1 MIVKASS
8 TISATPRLQVL
19 SEDQKETLFL
29 RALELLEHT
38 GVCVDNDE
46 GLELLSG
53 AAARI
58 GPSTHLATPAAR
70 RGGAARRVYIPSYL
84 VEKALASAPRR
95 ITIYNRL
102 GERAMSMEDHR
113 VYYASQVDSTFFFD
127 PFEYSQDKPADHNR
141 RLCVRADARLGA
153 VLCDALPNIHMVSFS
168 SLYSDAPGQI
178 AIRLGHKDTVLN
190 CTKPLMHG
198 TSDLA
203 SLQAVAEMAA
213 AVVGGWDELARRPYY
228 VHYAEPL
235 SPLTHTDDGV
245 AKLLFCVEHGIPVI
259 YTPMTLAGSS
269 APVTGAGNLVA
280 CMAESLSG
288 LVLAQLKRT
297 GAPFIFGGVPTII
310 DMSTTMVSYG
320 APEMSL
326 WSAALTEMAQYL
338 HLPVFSTAGCT
349 DAVAFDQ
356 QAAAESAI
364 SCLMAALS
372 GANLVHDVGFT
383 EAANSASL
391 ELIAATDE
399 FISMIGTIMNGIQV
413 TPETLALDVM
423 DQVGPGGNYF
433 GENHTLRH
441 FRENWFPTLM
451 NRHNYDRWAADGSL
465 SLADKANQRVR
476 TILDG
481 HQPEPPP
488 PELVAELDDM
498 EAHWW
503 QEVS

>member
-1 MIVKASS
+1 
-8 TISATPRLQVL
+8 VL

-29 RALELLEHT
+29 SALDVLEHT
-38 GVCVDNDE
+38 GIRIDNDE
-46 GLELLSG
+46 GLELLSS
-53 AAARI
+53 AAARV
-58 GPSTHLATPAAR
+58 GPHAYPAGGTAR
-70 RGGAARRVYIPSYL
+70 ARRVRIPSFL
-84 VEKALASAPRR
+84 VEKALANAPRR
-95 ITIYNRL
+95 ITIYNRS
-102 GERAMSMEDHR
+102 GERAVLLEDHR
-113 VYYASQVDSTFFFD
+113 VYFCSQVDSTYFFD
-127 PFEYSQDKPADHNR
+127 PLEYIQDKPVDHYR
-141 RLCVRADARLGA
+141 RPCVRTDARLGA

-168 SLYSDAPGQI
+168 SLYSDVPGKI
-178 AIRLGHKDTVLN
+178 AIRLGHKDTVMN

-198 TSDLA
+198 TGDFANLK
-203 SLQAVAEMAA
+203 AVAEMAA
-213 AVVGGWDELARRPYY
+213 AVVGGWEKLAQQPYY

-280 CMAESLSG
+280 CIAESLSG
-288 LVLAQLKRT
+288 LVIAQLKRP

-310 DMSTTMVSYG
+310 DMSTMVVSYG

-326 WSAALTEMAQYL
+326 WSAGLTEMAHYL
-338 HLPVFSTAGCT
+338 RLPVFSTAGCS

-399 FISMIGTIMNGIQV
+399 FIGMI
-413 TPETLALDVM
+413 D
-423 DQVGPGGNYF
+423 
-433 GENHTLRH
+433 
-441 FRENWFPTLM
+441 
-451 NRHNYDRWAADGSL
+451 ADGTGRPWRQL
-465 SLADKANQRVR
+465 LR
-476 TILDG
+476 
-481 HQPEPPP
+481 
-488 PELVAELDDM
+488 
-498 EAHWW
+498 
-503 QEVS
+503 